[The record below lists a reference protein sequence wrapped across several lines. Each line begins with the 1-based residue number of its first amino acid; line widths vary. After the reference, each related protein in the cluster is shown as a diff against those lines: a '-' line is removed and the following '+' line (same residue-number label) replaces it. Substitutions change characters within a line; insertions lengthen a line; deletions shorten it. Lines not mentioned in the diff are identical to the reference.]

1 MSIASL
7 NAEKKEIVRRAMAAT
22 FDYFTFDF
30 GDRIGIEPDEMRK
43 LLDEWPNLDDSDDT
57 SPSCVAINNSFND
70 LLYGE
75 GISETEA
82 LVKIGVDRREVWR
95 VYRKWAQ
102 ARGSNHTGVR

>member
-82 LVKIGVDRREVWR
+82 LVKSGSTGEKCGGSIGNGPKPE
-95 VYRKWAQ
+95 
-102 ARGSNHTGVR
+102 ARTILA